1 MAADI
6 IEHLK
11 ASA

>member
-11 ASA
+11 VSA

>member
-1 MAADI
+1 MTPDF

-11 ASA
+11 ASV